1 MTFWFADRTRLELA
15 TSAVTGRHSN
25 QLNYRSDYSLKREC
39 KAKKTFKCSSFFS
52 SSPEIL
58 QTTAIDFILQD
69 KIWCMR
75 YPGLF
80 CLFFLLGCVS
90 SKQNSYHQDDPMYRH
105 AVSLAHRYIITDG
118 HIDLPYRLKVKNFR
132 LDREYLGIP
141 IETGEGDFDYIRAK
155 KGGLDAPFMSIFIPS
170 SYQQDLSEAKAL
182 ADTLINMID
191 GIIAAHPDKFAKGD
205 SPDVIDENFR
215 QGLISLPMGMENGAP
230 IETLDDLS
238 YFYQKG
244 IRYVTLTHGKD
255 NHICD
260 SSYDTTATWN
270 GLSPYGNELLEAMN
284 SIGMIVDVSHISDKT
299 FYQVMDQTRA
309 PVLASHSSCRVFTP
323 GFERNMDDA
332 MLRALRDNGGVIQI
346 NFGSSFLD
354 PGFNASREANRRK
367 LNELLEKKGLQADDP
382 KAKPVIEKFRKKN
395 PTLFADVELVA
406 DHIDHVREVAGID
419 HVGLGSDY
427 DGVGDSLPTGLKDV
441 SMYPN
446 LIYELLRRGYTDE
459 DIEKIC
465 YKNVWRVWHR
475 VNEIAA
481 SS

>member
-1 MTFWFADRTRLELA
+1 
-15 TSAVTGRHSN
+15 
-25 QLNYRSDYSLKREC
+25 
-39 KAKKTFKCSSFFS
+39 
-52 SSPEIL
+52 
-58 QTTAIDFILQD
+58 
-69 KIWCMR
+69 MR
-75 YPGLF
+75 YVGWL
-80 CLFFLLGCVS
+80 CLFLLMSCVS
-90 SKQNSYHQDDPMYRH
+90 TKEHTYDPDDPMYRH
-105 AVSLAHRYIITDG
+105 AVSLAHQYIITDG
-118 HIDLPYRLKVKNFR
+118 HIDLPYRLRVKNFR

-141 IETGEGDFDYIRAK
+141 IETSEGDFDYVRAQ

-170 SYQQDLSEAKAL
+170 SYQRDFDEAKAL
-182 ADTLINMID
+182 ADTLIYMVD

-205 SPDVIDENFR
+205 SPERIDENFKK
-215 QGLISLPMGMENGAP
+215 GLISLPMGMENGAP
-230 IETLDDLS
+230 IETLEDLS
-238 YFYQKG
+238 YFYEKG

-270 GLSPYGNELLEAMN
+270 GLSPYGYTLLDAMN
-284 SIGMIVDVSHISDKT
+284 DIGMIIDVSHISDKT
-299 FYQVMDQTRA
+299 FYQVMEKTRA
-309 PVLASHSSCRVFTP
+309 PVVASHSSCRVFTP
-323 GFERNMDDA
+323 GFERNMDDD

-354 PGFNASREANRRK
+354 PEFKASRSANRK
-367 LNELLEKKGLQADDP
+367 ALNELLEKKGLSADDP
-382 KAKPVIEKFRKKN
+382 KAKPVIEKFKKKH
-395 PTLFADVELVA
+395 PTLFADVSLVA
-406 DHIDHVREVAGID
+406 DHIDHVRKIAGID

-446 LIYELLRRGYTDE
+446 LIYELLRRGYTDQ